1 MSIRQGFFSLYSLPS
16 LGLFFS
22 SSLCCVSL
30 YCEPVIIHLGGGW
43 GGGRVTGKRKMEGTC
58 SGFSDLTFHFVKP
71 YCYVSLVV
79 QANLHT
85 LVVLSF
91 TEGFRTIFRLREK
104 ELEKNW
110 ADQQNWAMNLNHRCK
125 ETFWFLTMENQ
136 KTVCIFRFQNILP
149 HQSNSPTKTW
159 GRQRHE
165 IFWRQRLCWLV
176 KYVNANLPWSQFLT
190 LVIQGFKTLVVK
202 ELFSQQNLFFS
213 VFSDV
218 FIGDAVVIA

>member
-1 MSIRQGFFSLYSLPS
+1 M
-16 LGLFFS
+16 
-22 SSLCCVSL
+22 
-30 YCEPVIIHLGGGW
+30 
-43 GGGRVTGKRKMEGTC
+43 
-58 SGFSDLTFHFVKP
+58 
-71 YCYVSLVV
+71 SLVV
-79 QANLHT
+79 QSNWHT

-110 ADQQNWAMNLNHRCK
+110 TDQQNWAMNLNHLCK

-176 KYVNANLPWSQFLT
+176 KYVNTNLPWSQFLT

-202 ELFSQQNLFFS
+202 ELFSQHNLFFLCFQWCFHWWRRLYCVNWS
-213 VFSDV
+213 LVFPGAESKIELG
-218 FIGDAVVIA
+218 FNKIKY

>member
-43 GGGRVTGKRKMEGTC
+43 GGGGMTGKRKMEETAVV
-58 SGFSDLTFHFVKP
+58 SLTWLFIVVKP

-79 QANLHT
+79 QSNLHT

-91 TEGFRTIFRLREK
+91 TEEFHTIFRLRQR

-110 ADQQNWAMNLNHRCK
+110 TDQQNWAMNLNRLCK
-125 ETFWFLTMENQ
+125 DTLWFLTMEDQ
-136 KTVCIFRFQNILP
+136 KTVFIPLSKYMASSKQL
-149 HQSNSPTKTW
+149 T
-159 GRQRHE
+159 HE
-165 IFWRQRLCWLV
+165 DLR
-176 KYVNANLPWSQFLT
+176 KAAS
-190 LVIQGFKTLVVK
+190 
-202 ELFSQQNLFFS
+202 
-213 VFSDV
+213 
-218 FIGDAVVIA
+218 